1 MCLSQASYSNTHQ
14 EECSYTLHPSL
25 CIRTCMNSRKRR
37 SLLSS
42 SCVGISLFT
51 TWNTSIRELN
61 CVWTYPRFPCSP
73 RRFSQCKAGFS
84 TPLTCVVLQEDAV
97 SPREKHEK
105 KIKKQSLFLT
115 QSLIVMWALWVCL
128 VSSELQHNISEDQ
141 RRRIHWIDR
150 RIEDRNPSLL
160 LLIQNIKKK
169 KKKKKNKWKKIKWKI

>member
-14 EECSYTLHPSL
+14 EECSYTLHLSL

-97 SPREKHEK
+97 SPREKQTWEK
-105 KIKKQSLFLT
+105 NKKTVPLSNTVFNSNVGPVGVPRLLRAPTQYLRRPAAPDSLNRQKNRGPKSLFT
-115 QSLIVMWALWVCL
+115 PV
-128 VSSELQHNISEDQ
+128 
-141 RRRIHWIDR
+141 
-150 RIEDRNPSLL
+150 NP
-160 LLIQNIKKK
+160 KR
-169 KKKKKNKWKKIKWKI
+169 